1 MRREVRDT
9 TLKSTVEIAS
19 AILRGTLSSTE
30 TLERL
35 IDRVDRFNSSLNAV
49 VAMNLEPARGRAR
62 LADDALSRGEVWG
75 PLHGLSM
82 TIKDSFEVC
91 GMPTTS
97 GAPKLENHQ
106 PVRNATAVQRL
117 IDAGAIIFGKTNLP
131 IYADDVQTYNE
142 VYGTTNNPWDPSR
155 SPGGSSGGAA
165 VALAAGLTPLELGS
179 DIGGSVRNPAHYC
192 GVYGHKPTW
201 GIIPTRGHIPPPPGT
216 HAPLDLMV
224 AGPMARYPEDLS
236 LALELIAGS
245 EGVASLGWK
254 VDLPGPQH
262 ATIGNYRVAAWLDD
276 PACPID
282 SEVLDILG
290 NAIDELA
297 RAGVTIVDDAQPI
310 PKLAESHE
318 LYLQLLYAVYGAA
331 YKGEALETLVQQATN
346 APDSKKYSDRFA
358 RGATQ
363 RHGAWMRANE
373 NRVALLEL
381 WQAFFND
388 FDVLLTPVMPT
399 AAFPHNQTG
408 SINKRTFMVNGQ
420 KRPYLDQLTW
430 AGMVSLVHLPATVV
444 PAGITRSGL
453 PVGMQIVGPYMGD
466 RTTLDFAQRMADVVG
481 GFVAPPGYDS

>member
-9 TLKSTVEIAS
+9 ALKSTVQIAS
-19 AILRGTLSSTE
+19 AIRRGAMSSSE
-30 TLERL
+30 VLERCVR
-35 IDRVDRFNSSLNAV
+35 RVDQFNPSLNAV
-49 VAMNLEPARGRAR
+49 VVMDLERARERAR
-62 LADDALSRGEVWG
+62 LADDASSRGEVWG
-75 PLHGLSM
+75 PLHGLPM

-97 GAPKLENHQ
+97 GAPKLKNHQ
-106 PVRNATAVQRL
+106 PTRNATAVQRL
-117 IDAGAIIFGKTNLP
+117 TDAGAIIFGKTNLP

-142 VYGTTNNPWDPSR
+142 VYGTTNNPWDISR

-165 VALAAGLTPLELGS
+165 AALAAGLTPLELGS
-179 DIGGSVRNPAHYC
+179 DIGGSVRNPAHFC

-216 HAPLDLMV
+216 LAPADLVV

-236 LALELIAGS
+236 LAFELIAGAES
-245 EGVASLGWK
+245 PASLGWK
-254 VDLPGPQH
+254 LDLPGPRKT
-262 ATIGNYRVAAWLDD
+262 AVGDYRAAAWLDD

-290 NAIDELA
+290 SAIDTLA
-297 RAGVTIVDDAQPI
+297 GAGVTIADAARPI
-310 PKLAESHE
+310 PSLAESHE
-318 LYLQLLYAVYGAA
+318 LYLQTLYAVYGAA
-331 YKGEALETLVQQATN
+331 YKGEALDALAHQAAESPRSN
-346 APDSKKYSDRFA
+346 EYASRFA

-373 NRVALLEL
+373 DRVVLREQ
-381 WQAFFND
+381 WQAFFGD

-399 AAFPHNQTG
+399 AAFPHNQKG
-408 SINKRTFMVNGQ
+408 SINKRTFPVNGQ
-420 KRPYLDQLTW
+420 ERPYLDQLTW

-444 PAGITRSGL
+444 PVGLTRSGL

-466 RTTLDFAQRMADVVG
+466 RTTLDFACRMADVVG
-481 GFVAPPGYDS
+481 GFVVPPGYDS